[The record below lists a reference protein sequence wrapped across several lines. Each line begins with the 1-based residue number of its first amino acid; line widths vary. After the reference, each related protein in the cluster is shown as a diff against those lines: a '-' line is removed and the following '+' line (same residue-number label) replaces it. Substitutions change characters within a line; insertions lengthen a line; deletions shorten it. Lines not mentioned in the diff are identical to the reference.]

1 MESFTFQD
9 RESYTQKGAL
19 EEPVTGFI
27 SKDVGI

>member
-9 RESYTQKGAL
+9 RESYTQKDAL
-19 EEPVTGFI
+19 EEPVTVFI